1 MYSKFATVLSIVTAF
16 YFVYD
21 VASNYGVFAEAVVLL
36 LASFLI
42 QEVISNKP
50 KLAY

>member
-1 MYSKFATVLSIVTAF
+1 MNSKLATVLSLVTAF

-21 VASNYGVFAEAVVLL
+21 FASNNGVFAEFVVLL

-42 QEVISNKP
+42 QEVLSNKP
-50 KLAY
+50 KLH